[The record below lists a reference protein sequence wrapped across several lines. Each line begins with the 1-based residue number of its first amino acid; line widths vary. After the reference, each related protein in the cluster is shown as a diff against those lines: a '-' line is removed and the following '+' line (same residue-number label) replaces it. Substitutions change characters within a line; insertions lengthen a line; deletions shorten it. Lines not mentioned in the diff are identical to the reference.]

1 MNTRILTVSSISPY
15 ADAKGKF
22 VEVPLVRLQGKWFQ
36 KLGFHIGSK
45 VRVYESSNAIII
57 KLLKD

>member
-1 MNTRILTVSSISPY
+1 MNTRILTVSGVSPY
-15 ADAKGKF
+15 VDSKGSY
-22 VEVPLVRLQGKWFQ
+22 VQVPIVRLQGKWFQ

-45 VRVYESSNAIII
+45 VKVYECDKAIVI